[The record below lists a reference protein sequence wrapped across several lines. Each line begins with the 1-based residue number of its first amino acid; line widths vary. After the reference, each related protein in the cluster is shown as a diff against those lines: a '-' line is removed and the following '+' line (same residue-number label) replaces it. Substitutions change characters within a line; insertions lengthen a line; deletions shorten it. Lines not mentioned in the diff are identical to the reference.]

1 MNPPPIDDSPKA
13 PSYRDVLITRA
24 SPPRAT
30 RPILSEFIS
39 SWALIIFLIAGS
51 VAIVKALY
59 VKWLVSKSFASFH
72 PGDWFGLLVF
82 GFFIWLGFS
91 VRRVSSR
98 RRELMRNGEAA
109 IAFVLSQANHGRGGS
124 WVTYSFEDTHG
135 IKHQGGCTDRTK
147 DLFKGMTF
155 LVYYDREQPN
165 RRVASCDSDFEVLL
179 PNEE

>member
-1 MNPPPIDDSPKA
+1 MNPPPIDDSPKP
-13 PSYRDVLITRA
+13 PSYRDLLIMRA

-39 SWALIIFLIAGS
+39 SWALVVFLIACI
-51 VAIVKALY
+51 VAIGKSLY
-59 VKWLVSKSFASFH
+59 LKWLTSKSFAEFH
-72 PGDWFGLLVF
+72 PSDWFGLLVF

-98 RRELMRNGEAA
+98 RRELMRNSDVA
-109 IAFVLSQANHGRGGS
+109 IASVASRANYGRGGP
-124 WVTYSFEDTHG
+124 WVTYSFDDAHG
-135 IKHQGGCTDRTK
+135 IKHQGACRDRTK
-147 DLFKGMTF
+147 ELFKGMTF